1 MASLGETLK
10 RLRMEKRQSL
20 QQVADAVG
28 ASKAHIWDLET
39 GRSRNPSV
47 DLLERLAKHF
57 ETTVSRLVGEPPSG
71 DEPEEVLAMF
81 RDLKELSPEKRELL
95 RKIMQSLKDEPGKT
109 K

>member
-57 ETTVSRLVGEPPSG
+57 ETTVSRLVGESPSG